1 MAEQT
6 GPPRRGFDP
15 GPWGSGGFIEA
26 HSRRYR
32 MWHVRVAGRMDL
44 ALPPELGDGAA
55 LAMHSNRLIDVAW
68 GIMICD
74 RVSPRG
80 TQHILD
86 HVPQLRVAT
95 Y

>member
-1 MAEQT
+1 MAART
-6 GPPRRGFDP
+6 GGPGFDP
-15 GPWGSGGFIEA
+15 GPWGSGGWTQF

-32 MWHVRVAGRMDL
+32 LWHVRLTDTAYDVERIGDNL
-44 ALPPELGDGAA
+44 AQFGPGG
-55 LAMHSNRLIDVAW
+55 RLIDVSW
-68 GIMICD
+68 GIVICD

-80 TQHILD
+80 TMHILD

>member
-1 MAEQT
+1 MAD
-6 GPPRRGFDP
+6 RVGFDP

-32 MWHVRVAGRMDL
+32 MWHVRLNGVDTPPAEILDATSAY
-44 ALPPELGDGAA
+44 ALRGG
-55 LAMHSNRLIDVAW
+55 RLIDVAW
-68 GIMICD
+68 GIIICD

-86 HVPQLRVAT
+86 HIPQLRVAT

>member
-1 MAEQT
+1 MADHARHT
-6 GPPRRGFDP
+6 ARTGFDP
-15 GPWGSGGFIEA
+15 GPWGSGGFLEA

-32 MWHVRVAGRMDL
+32 MWHVCPAGTGL
-44 ALPPELGDGAA
+44 AELDS
-55 LAMHSNRLIDVAW
+55 LSPYTRHSGRLIDVAW
-68 GIMICD
+68 GIIICD